1 MVSCGCG
8 ITMKN
13 AQEAAQ
19 HTEVCSEPKIDLGE
33 VQQRLDTGLD
43 YPRHQVKT
51 REAERYLAHRRYLY
65 SLVFSEGPAEREAAA
80 AV

>member
-43 YPRHQVKT
+43 YCHAVGYIRVDKS
-51 REAERYLAHRRYLY
+51 RRRKAL
-65 SLVFSEGPAEREAAA
+65 LVAR
-80 AV
+80 